1 MKPNQK
7 LSKLL
12 AWGLLATLPL
22 MAGMCGPGEPEP
34 KPDPTEDVAA
44 CVPPG
49 ASTDSATDRQVTF
62 TLRVLDQEGKPKN
75 AFRSGELPAFVLS
88 VANQTTDTLYWGR
101 RTGSDPALF
110 VIYQADG
117 VENWRDLG
125 QLYTDGLNY
134 QVGNFGIWPNRLM
147 HITASILSNMHG
159 NLGQY
164 NGFPLRYFFI
174 GQPGAIPKTLGRG
187 TYKVVFNADFEFV
200 LRQRKPGPD
209 PDWIDVG
216 RTDRRCRTEAFFCIY

>member
-1 MKPNQK
+1 
-7 LSKLL
+7 
-12 AWGLLATLPL
+12 
-22 MAGMCGPGEPEP
+22 
-34 KPDPTEDVAA
+34 
-44 CVPPG
+44 
-49 ASTDSATDRQVTF
+49 VTF
-62 TLRVLDQEGKPKN
+62 TLRVLDQDGKPKN

-88 VANQTTDTLYWGR
+88 VANQTTDTLFWDFG
-101 RTGSDPALF
+101 RTGPEQADF

-134 QVGNFGIWPNRLM
+134 QVGNFSIWPSRLM
-147 HITASILSNMHG
+147 HITASLLSNIHG

-164 NGFPLRYFFI
+164 NGFLLRFFLE
-174 GQPGAIPKTLGRG
+174 QPGAIPKTLGRG

-200 LRQRKPGPD
+200 LRQRKPGSDLD

-216 RTDRRCRTEAFFCIY
+216 RTDRRCRTEAFFCID